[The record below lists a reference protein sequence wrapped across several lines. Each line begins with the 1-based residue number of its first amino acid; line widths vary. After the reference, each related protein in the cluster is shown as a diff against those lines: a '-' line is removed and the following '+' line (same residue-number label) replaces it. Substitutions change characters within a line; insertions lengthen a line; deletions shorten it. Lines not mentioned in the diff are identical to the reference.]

1 MLQLSHLCSDPSF
14 IKVLVPDHEKNEYME
29 HFEKL
34 WRLIHEIHPSIV
46 KYHAAF
52 GEETS
57 TNKLVSIFM
66 TTRAQQELL
75 AMPAAS
81 PQYILNMQQVR
92 SLLDEISN
100 IIGRFYHKA
109 IAITGATPEPLPVL
123 LDRYFPRPAP
133 SVVENQPPSV
143 QHAASQASQSRPP
156 PLSTQPI
163 TSTSSLAAQ
172 IPASRTHSNY
182 TL

>member
-1 MLQLSHLCSDPSF
+1 MLQLSNLRSDPSF
-14 IKVLVPDHEKNEYME
+14 LKVLVPDHEKNEYME

-34 WRLIHEIHPSIV
+34 WRVVQEIHPSIV
-46 KYHAAF
+46 KYHVAF
-52 GEETS
+52 EDETS
-57 TNKLVSIFM
+57 TNTLVSIFM

-75 AMPAAS
+75 AIPAAS
-81 PQYILNMQQVR
+81 PQYILDMQQVR
-92 SLLDEISN
+92 SLLDEICN

-109 IAITGATPEPLPVL
+109 IAITSATPEPLPVL
-123 LDRYFPRPAP
+123 LDRHFPRPAP
-133 SVVENQPPSV
+133 FVENQPPSV

-156 PLSTQPI
+156 PPSTQPI

-172 IPASRTHSNY
+172 IPASRAHSDY